1 MPPNPIDHLER
12 EQAFSCSLEFFRRAL
27 AKRAHA
33 EIEVA
38 EQRRDLSRISQWNT
52 HLHRNTL
59 WTLSCR
65 QPWKTSAS
73 RYHRMASSNAAEV
86 DVVAL
91 SSAPATTMTSPC
103 GTDRYSPALQVCK
116 RWINDKSWLIDRL
129 CSKLLLW
136 QIGHRI
142 QQSHE
147 ELR

>member
-86 DVVAL
+86 DVVAR

-103 GTDRYSPALQVCK
+103 GTLSTSASGRLNTNPGSSTAFALSFSYGRLDTVYSNHTRNCG
-116 RWINDKSWLIDRL
+116 N
-129 CSKLLLW
+129 
-136 QIGHRI
+136 G
-142 QQSHE
+142 
-147 ELR
+147 